1 MSEELNVQKKMSQ
14 DLQVGT
20 SIASNDASRLN
31 DELVSILDQIFDLI
45 FDSSKQV
52 LGNIRSIGLKYG
64 NNLSQP
70 DHMLVVFPDTV
81 YGFESWNNQQK
92 KSLGKYQRSNKIM
105 SKNGRDV
112 TLDDQDSFAFFVQ
125 KGLDA
130 MGDQSVSFSKNITK
144 KEIQSIR

>member
-1 MSEELNVQKKMSQ
+1 MSEELNVQEKMSQ
-14 DLQVGT
+14 DLQLGKT
-20 SIASNDASRLN
+20 IAPKDESRLN
-31 DELVSILDQIFDLI
+31 DELVSILDQVFDLI

-64 NNLSQP
+64 DNLSQP
-70 DHMLVVFPDTV
+70 DHMLVVFPDIV
-81 YGFESWNNQQK
+81 YGFESWNNQQE
-92 KSLGKYQRSNKIM
+92 KSLWKYQRSNKIM

>member
-92 KSLGKYQRSNKIM
+92 KSLWKYQRSNKIM